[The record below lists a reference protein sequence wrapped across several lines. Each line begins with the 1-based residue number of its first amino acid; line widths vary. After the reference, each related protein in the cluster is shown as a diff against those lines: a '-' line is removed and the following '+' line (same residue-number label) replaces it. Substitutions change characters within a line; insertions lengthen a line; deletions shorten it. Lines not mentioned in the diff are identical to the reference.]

1 MELRHLRYFVA
12 VAEDLHFGRAADRL
26 GIAQPPLSHQ
36 IRRLEAELGTRLLHR
51 TNRRVQLSDVG
62 RAFLAEAKLT
72 LMQADRAV
80 DVVRRVKRGQ
90 FGQLIIGHQ
99 ATAEVSVFPRLLPA
113 FTRRHPEVAVAFE
126 TPLLPL
132 EQFEMLR
139 DGRIQ
144 VGFLR
149 LPANDSRLVIVPLL
163 REPLVAAVP
172 ARHPL
177 ARRRFVTLR
186 ALSREP
192 FVFFSRQRMP
202 GFYDVVMDIWRRAG
216 QKPREIE
223 HTTRLPT
230 IMSLVAIG
238 RGVSLVPRS
247 ASGFGGRN
255 VVCRPVR
262 PRLPQVEFG
271 IAYNPAY
278 PCELVRAFLDVV
290 ETVFKVTIPQVTGR
304 PSLST
309 G

>member
-26 GIAQPPLSHQ
+26 GIAQPPLSQQ

-72 LMQADRAV
+72 LLQADRAR
-80 DVVRRVKRGQ
+80 DVVRRVKGGE

-99 ATAEVSVFPRLLPA
+99 ATAEVSVFPRLLPT
-113 FTRRHPEVAVAFE
+113 FTKRHPEVAIAFQ
-126 TPLLPL
+126 TPLLPH

-139 DGRIQ
+139 DGRIH

-149 LPANDSRLVIVPLL
+149 LPAKDRRLVVVPIL
-163 REPLVAAVP
+163 REPLVAALP

-177 ARRRFVTLR
+177 AKRRSVTLR
-186 ALSREP
+186 ALSTEP
-192 FVFFSRQRMP
+192 FVFFRRQKIS

-216 QKPREIE
+216 QKPRMLEQ
-223 HTTRLPT
+223 TTRMHT
-230 IMSLVAIG
+230 VMSLVAIG

-247 ASGFGGRN
+247 ARGFGGKG

-262 PRLPQVEFG
+262 PRLPLVEFG
-271 IAYNPAY
+271 IAYNPAN
-278 PCELVRAFLDVV
+278 PSGLVRAFLEVV
-290 ETVFKVTIPQVTGR
+290 ETVFRVSIPK
-304 PSLST
+304 
-309 G
+309 